1 MIIELNTMAAS
12 AVYDKLG
19 YRNVNVLTGNDLQD
33 KSDAFGTPVFMPI
46 TFYKVS
52 YYDYMQQRRVATT
65 DMKVPACIVT
75 VNFQK
80 DIIKTAVQGQRRPG
94 TFKEY
99 INQGDYT
106 VSIDGLLS
114 DDNSKYP
121 MKKTKWISHIG
132 IAPVMVEVEHQLL
145 NELGIYWLVIE
156 SGGLTPK
163 QGTEDLQPFHFDCV
177 SDQPNELILKSE
189 AEARKV

>member
-1 MIIELNTMAAS
+1 MAAS

-19 YRNVNVLTGNDLQD
+19 YRNVKVLTGKDLQD
-33 KSDAFGTPVFMPI
+33 KSVAFGTPVFMPI

-52 YYDYMQQRRVATT
+52 YYDYLAQKKVSTPEIKVA
-65 DMKVPACIVT
+65 ACIVT

-94 TFKEY
+94 TFKEF
-99 INQGDYT
+99 INQGDYS

-114 DDNSKYP
+114 DDNGKYP
-121 MKKTKWISHIG
+121 MKKTKWMSHVG
-132 IAPVMVEVEHQLL
+132 IAPVMVEIEHQLL
-145 NELGIYWLVIE
+145 NELGIYYLVIE
-156 SGGLTPK
+156 SGGLEPK
-163 QGTEDLQPFHFDCV
+163 QGTEDMQPFHFDCV
-177 SDQPNELILKSE
+177 SDQNIELILKSE